1 MKSPSLIP
9 ELKGSAGHAL
19 LVLAGYSALFLIFFA
34 PALLSGSLIGPGD
47 SVFYHQ
53 PYFYAEKV
61 LWDTMLS
68 SGFPMMADPQV
79 MTFYPPAFLFS
90 LVPGG
95 WNLFIIS
102 AFVLASC
109 FSYGYVYSLTASKV
123 ASACGGIIYGM
134 SGFMVAQLDHAS
146 IIHNAAWLPLIV
158 WSLEM
163 LRRKLTARWFAAGC
177 VSIACCALAGHSQ
190 IFVYSLVVAGAYALV
205 MGWRAACGPLR
216 FYSLAALVVLLG
228 VGLAAIQLIPTLELV
243 RHTLRATMTFE
254 EFNTY
259 SLPLRQGLMFLF
271 PALFGGLP
279 EYGRA
284 LYFGEWNLIEMTG
297 YVGVSS
303 LLLAALGVVASRMRG
318 LSIFWL
324 VVALIALLLVF
335 GDATPLA
342 QLAYRL
348 PVINLF
354 RVPAR
359 HFFELAFATSVL
371 ASLGVAALLEGRVK
385 RALLVKTS
393 AVALILMTVSV
404 ILLPLTRLNEYA
416 ARKAVPAVGL
426 LPWNNRAVL
435 VPLLVLLLS
444 VALLLYW
451 QQKHASIF
459 RSSLV
464 LLIIALDLSS
474 FGFFYARF
482 YVAPES
488 ALRPPEHAVRYG
500 AELRAA
506 RQRFS
511 PVDGVLG
518 PVTVM
523 PPNISKLWGV
533 PSASAHGPLI
543 MTRTSQLLSMT
554 SVGNLSPSWKN
565 ADDRSLDLLAV
576 RYAFTEQFE
585 TKQEEM
591 RWLKEDLNL
600 SFGAGCNSPHVDS
613 AKIELPEALSATK
626 LGVVSL
632 MGCSVDVA
640 GGAEMLRI
648 NVSYDDGATEALSLR
663 AGRDTSEWAYDCE
676 DVRPTMKHGRATI
689 FKSFDV
695 PRGATKCS
703 GHQYL
708 ATLPLN
714 GARKVQ
720 SLELNWTGTG
730 GALTVNKLSLLDERT
745 GRSQALAA
753 TRDTVADWTRWRH
766 VEDIGDVSVY
776 ENLRVMPRA
785 WLVPEVL
792 PVPAEEALRIIKQS
806 KMPDGSRFD
815 PARTALVEEP
825 FTLKGETAG
834 KVEIATL
841 SSSDIEL
848 RTSSP
853 SPAFLILSDIYY
865 PGWRAR
871 VDDVEARLYRADFAL
886 RGVAVPAGNHIIRL
900 EFKPRTLYYG
910 LLLSSLSLFV
920 IIIVL
925 FVLARSVTQREHH
938 VDNR

>member
-1 MKSPSLIP
+1 MKQLSTVPK
-9 ELKGSAGHAL
+9 LKGSVGHAL
-19 LVLAGYSALFLIFFA
+19 LVVASYTALFLLFFA

-90 LVPGG
+90 LLPGG

-109 FSYGYVYSLTASKV
+109 FTYGYVYSLTASRL
-123 ASACGGIIYGM
+123 AGACGGIVYGM

-163 LRRKLTARWFAAGC
+163 LRRELQARWFAAGC
-177 VSIACCALAGHSQ
+177 LSIACSALAGHSQ
-190 IFVYSLVVAGAYALV
+190 IFVYSLVVAGAYALFA
-205 MGWRAACGPLR
+205 GWRARCGPLR
-216 FYSLAALVVLLG
+216 FYALAALVVILG
-228 VGLAAIQLIPTLELV
+228 VGLAAVQLLPTLELV
-243 RHTLRATMTFE
+243 RHTLRATMTFA

-259 SLPLRQGLMFLF
+259 SLPVKQGLMFLF
-271 PALFGGLP
+271 PALFGGLH

-284 LYFGEWNLIEMTG
+284 IYFGEWNLIEMTG
-297 YVGVSS
+297 YVGLSS
-303 LLLAALGVVASRMRG
+303 LLLAALGVTASRRRG
-318 LSIFWL
+318 LSVFWL
-324 VVALIALLLVF
+324 VVAIVSLLLVF

-342 QLAYRL
+342 QLTYRI

-359 HFFELAFATSVL
+359 HFFELAFAVSVL
-371 ASLGVAALLEGRVK
+371 ASLGVAALLQGRVT
-385 RALLVKTS
+385 RALLLKTS
-393 AVALILMTVSV
+393 IVALVLMTLSV
-404 ILLPLTRLNEYA
+404 MLLPLTHLNEYA
-416 ARKAVPAVGL
+416 ARKPVAPVGL

-444 VALLLYW
+444 IAALLYW
-451 QQKHASIF
+451 QQRRASTL
-459 RSSLV
+459 RSWLA
-464 LLIIALDLSS
+464 LLIVALDLSS

-482 YVAPES
+482 YVAPAS
-488 ALRPPEHAVRYG
+488 ALQPPEHAVRYG
-500 AELRAA
+500 AELRAS

-518 PVTVM
+518 PVAVM

-554 SVGNLSPSWKN
+554 SVGNLYPSWKN
-565 ADDRSLDLLAV
+565 ADDRSLDLAAV

-585 TKQEEM
+585 MEQGGM

-613 AKIELPEALSATK
+613 AKIELPEALSATR

-640 GGAEMLRI
+640 DGTEMLRV
-648 NVSYDDGATEALSLR
+648 NVSYDDGSTEALSLR
-663 AGRDTSEWAYDCE
+663 AGRDTSEWAYDCA
-676 DVRPTMKHGRATI
+676 DVLPTMKHSRAPV

-695 PRGATKCS
+695 PRGATTCS

-714 GARKVQ
+714 GARKVR
-720 SLELNWTGTG
+720 SLELDWTGTG

-766 VEDIGDVSVY
+766 VEDIEGASVY
-776 ENLRVMPRA
+776 ENLRAMPRA
-785 WLVPEVL
+785 WLASEVL
-792 PVPAEEALRIIKQS
+792 SVPAEEALRIIKQS
-806 KMPDGSRFD
+806 KMPDGSRFE

-825 FTLKGETAG
+825 FTLKGGAG
-834 KVEIATL
+834 GSVEILNL
-841 SSSDIEL
+841 SSSHIEL
-848 RTSSP
+848 RTSSS
-853 SPAFLILSDIYY
+853 SPAFLVLSDIYY

-871 VDDVEARLYRADFAL
+871 VDDAEAHLYQADFAL
-886 RGVAVPAGNHIIRL
+886 RGVAVPAGNHTIRL
-900 EFKPRTLYYG
+900 EFRPQTLYYG
-910 LLLSSLSLFV
+910 LLFSSLSLVV
-920 IIIVL
+920 IIILL
-925 FVLARSVTQREHH
+925 FVLARSGTRREHP
-938 VDNR
+938 VDNG